1 MRLVL
6 AIVIAILVSAIA
18 GALATV
24 VGSALIACRSDAAGC
39 GMGGAYRILFVPVEA
54 IAVVIVLTISAV
66 GQNRERALRMTMK
79 VLMLVPVLLVSFG
92 ILSDLSSGRAT
103 RADDVIEALQLAV
116 PFWIVVLVQ
125 WVILRG
131 VKRREQ
137 TMEASL
143 P

>member
-1 MRLVL
+1 MRLFL

-24 VGSALIACRSDAAGC
+24 AGSALISCRSDAAGC
-39 GMGGAYRILFVPVEA
+39 GMGDAYRILFVPAEV
-54 IAVVIVLTISAV
+54 IVVVIVLAISAI
-66 GQNRERALRMTMK
+66 GRNRERALRMTMK
-79 VLMLVPVLLVSFG
+79 VLILVPVFLVSFG
-92 ILSDLSSGRAT
+92 IISDLSSGRAT

-125 WVILRG
+125 WVILRS
-131 VKRREQ
+131 VKRDEQ